1 MNEPERLSASIYIKR
16 SEEKEQLQKLKEIET
31 ELYKYG
37 IQFQV
42 GYSRYQDSKNFVS
55 CVVSVHF
62 DRKKLSRGAGRPE
75 IISGLTLAEVE
86 SLIAQYKYYKSPQEI
101 AHMVGGYSVAT
112 FYRHMKKAMEQKEN
126 GVDPDYILF

>member
-1 MNEPERLSASIYIKR
+1 M
-16 SEEKEQLQKLKEIET
+16 

-37 IQFQV
+37 IQFSV

-62 DRKKLSRGAGRPE
+62 DREKLSRGAGRHAKT
-75 IISGLTLAEVE
+75 SGLTLADVE
-86 SLIAQYKYYKSPQEI
+86 GMIAKNMSPQEI
-101 AHMVGGYSVAT
+101 ADKIGYSVAT
-112 FYRHMKKAMEQKEN
+112 FYRHLKKAMEQKGT

>member
-1 MNEPERLSASIYIKR
+1 MNKPERLSASIYIKR
-16 SEEKEQLQKLKEIET
+16 SEEKEQLQKLHEIET

-37 IQFQV
+37 IQFSV

-75 IISGLTLAEVE
+75 LISGLTLAEVE
-86 SLIAQYKYYKSPQEI
+86 SLIAQYKYKSPQEI
-101 AHMVGGYSVAT
+101 AKMVGGYSVAT
-112 FYRHMKKAMEQKEN
+112 FYRHMKKAKELKEN